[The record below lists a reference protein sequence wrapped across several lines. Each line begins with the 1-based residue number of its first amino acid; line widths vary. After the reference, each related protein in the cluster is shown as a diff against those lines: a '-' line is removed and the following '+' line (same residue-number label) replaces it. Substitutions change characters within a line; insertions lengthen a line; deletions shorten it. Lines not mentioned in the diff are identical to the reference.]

1 MKPCWNPWIT
11 ADSHLSNLKE
21 WSSYFTSVF
30 YFPPYLEIPHPNE
43 TVEAVHKALSL
54 RSVRGRGAERRFPR
68 QQVSSSA
75 FLCLFGFFHDHWV
88 RTKYLCKPTGPN
100 YQLVDSAFNLLFKFS
115 FFLQYLHSQVLT
127 RNNKKEPPSMHV
139 KFYGIWILLFSE
151 CQSADSL
158 PEGTNELGI
167 LHDIMYCTI
176 NYMSI
181 YQSHSNQSKAVQVQ
195 LNFKSVSAIMLA
207 TTKINFHL

>member
-1 MKPCWNPWIT
+1 MRQWKPCTKHFPSVRLEGEGLKD
-11 ADSHLSNLKE
+11 DSHVSRSPPQHFSAYLASFMTTE
-21 WSSYFTSVF
+21 WGQNTYV
-30 YFPPYLEIPHPNE
+30 N
-43 TVEAVHKALSL
+43 
-54 RSVRGRGAERRFPR
+54 
-68 QQVSSSA
+68 
-75 FLCLFGFFHDHWV
+75 
-88 RTKYLCKPTGPN
+88 
-100 YQLVDSAFNLLFKFS
+100 QLVQIISYRPSIYYSNFLS
-115 FFLQYLHSQVLT
+115 FYSICTPKSWHAII
-127 RNNKKEPPSMHV
+127 KEPPSMHV

-195 LNFKSVSAIMLA
+195 LNFESVSAIMLA
-207 TTKINFHL
+207 TTKINFHLSLIYLKMTLQWKWKCMRPIFKY